1 MCMGQVQRTLTYSHG
16 KEGFAEAERKC
27 LPDLCP
33 ERVGVGQ
40 RDVGNEGRGYA
51 KTRKNRG

>member
-1 MCMGQVQRTLTYSHG
+1 MPKIMFLGYPHS
-16 KEGFAEAERKC
+16 KEDFTETERKS

-33 ERVGVGQ
+33 ERVGVWQ

-51 KTRKNRG
+51 RNMF